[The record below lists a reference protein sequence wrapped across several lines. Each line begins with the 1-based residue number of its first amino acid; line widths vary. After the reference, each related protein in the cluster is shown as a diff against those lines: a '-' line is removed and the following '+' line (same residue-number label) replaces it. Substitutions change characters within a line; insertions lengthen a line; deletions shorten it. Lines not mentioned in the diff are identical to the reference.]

1 MGILLIAIAVSLLI
15 AQVITSI
22 FLRFEEG
29 SPAKDKDILE
39 MLEKA
44 SYTEVTQKWDNTFFI
59 EAEYR
64 NSNVP
69 RIYKNNKWFIYY
81 PYTIEGVGVV
91 PRWYRSRKIIDAKF
105 KELIKGSR
113 YDNNKRKK
121 LGLE

>member
-1 MGILLIAIAVSLLI
+1 MGILLSAIAVALLI
-15 AQVITSI
+15 AQLITSI
-22 FLRFEEG
+22 LLRLEEG
-29 SPAKDKDILE
+29 FPAKDKDILE
-39 MLEKA
+39 MLEKVE
-44 SYTEVTQKWDNTFFI
+44 YTKVKQNWDNTFFI
-59 EAEYR
+59 DAGYGS
-64 NSNVP
+64 NNVP
-69 RIYKNNKWFIYY
+69 SIYKNSRWFIYY

>member
-1 MGILLIAIAVSLLI
+1 MGVLLSAILVGVLLAQLI
-15 AQVITSI
+15 TCI

-44 SYTEVTQKWDNTFFI
+44 SYTEVKQKWDNTFFI

-69 RIYKNNKWFIYY
+69 RIYKNHKWFIYY

-91 PRWYRSRKIIDAKF
+91 PRWYKSRKIIDAKF

>member
-1 MGILLIAIAVSLLI
+1 MGILLTAIAIALLL
-15 AQVITSI
+15 AQLITSI
-22 FLRFEEG
+22 LFRWEDG

-44 SYTEVTQKWDNTFFI
+44 QYVEVKQKWDNTFLI
-59 EAEYR
+59 EADYR

-69 RIYKNNKWFIYY
+69 SIYKNNKWFIYY
-81 PYTIEGVGVV
+81 PYTIQGVGVV
-91 PRWYRSRKIIDAKF
+91 PRWYKSRKVIDAKF

>member
-1 MGILLIAIAVSLLI
+1 MGILLSAIAVALLI
-15 AQVITSI
+15 AQLITSI
-22 FLRFEEG
+22 LFRLGEG

-44 SYTEVTQKWDNTFFI
+44 SYTEVKQKWDNTFFI
-59 EAEYR
+59 EADYR
-64 NSNVP
+64 NSNIP
-69 RIYKNNKWFIYY
+69 SIYKNNKWFIYY
-81 PYTIEGVGVV
+81 PYTIQGVGVV
-91 PRWYRSRKIIDAKF
+91 PRWYKSRKVIDAKF